1 MTNLD
6 LLTAQFYQHQRQDGT
21 RGGRADSGLD
31 YNRRKDKECS
41 NFHKRRLESNR
52 FVMMLITSLYQPCN
66 EQPHDEETKAGLGSS
81 APKTLL
87 ITFIIC

>member
-1 MTNLD
+1 MGPGEAG
-6 LLTAQFYQHQRQDGT
+6 LTV
-21 RGGRADSGLD
+21 GLY
-31 YNRRKDKECS
+31 YNRRRKDKECS

-66 EQPHDEETKAGLGSS
+66 EQPQDEETKAGPGSS
-81 APKTLL
+81 VPKTLL